1 MQDELIDI
9 YGDYEI
15 LMEDDELSG
24 SELAFMVD
32 MMLRLKRPKVLF

>member
-24 SELAFMVD
+24 SELAFMVGYD
-32 MMLRLKRPKVLF
+32 AALEET